1 MRAGPGFRLHGKT
14 LSVSGWRP
22 QRWQPQKETGRPWG
36 IPGRPWSWRI
46 GLVQSQRSA
55 MIASIC
61 SSVVAQQVQKRQ
73 KRLPS
78 SFTFHV
84 E

>member
-1 MRAGPGFRLHGKT
+1 
-14 LSVSGWRP
+14 
-22 QRWQPQKETGRPWG
+22 
-36 IPGRPWSWRI
+36 
-46 GLVQSQRSA
+46 

-73 KRLPS
+73 KQLPS